1 MTAMG
6 DRVLKRTRC
15 LKIGLIICLI
25 GMWGCE
31 RPQKVSV
38 VAQVENRYL
47 TKEALERRIPTP
59 FAGRISPKEKQ
70 RLVENWIEEE
80 LLYRE
85 AIRQNLDQDPELS
98 DRIDRAV
105 RQLLASELMAR
116 THARDAEVPED
127 EILNYYEEHQTDFE
141 RNQLELRV
149 RHLVV
154 ADRNA
159 MTRAWNRLQKGEF
172 FEQVAREVSI
182 DQSAVNGGDL
192 GYFTEDMVAS
202 AFWSVCRD
210 AKLGHRIRTRTELG
224 YHIIE
229 VMDRNDEGSIRD
241 LVDVR
246 GEIQQR
252 ILTERR
258 REQRAKLLTELKERI
273 EWSVDWKQL
282 NSAK

>member
-1 MTAMG
+1 MG
-6 DRVLKRTRC
+6 DRVLKRARC

-31 RPQKVSV
+31 RPQTASV
-38 VAQVENRYL
+38 VAQVGNRYL
-47 TKEALERRIPTP
+47 TKEALEKRIPAP
-59 FAGRISPKEKQ
+59 FTETISPKEKQ

-80 LLYRE
+80 LLHQE
-85 AIRQNLDQDPELS
+85 AIRQKLDRDSELS
-98 DRIDRAV
+98 DRIERAV
-105 RQLLASELMAR
+105 RQLLVSELIAR
-116 THARDAEVPED
+116 TYARDAEISED
-127 EILNYYEEHQTDFE
+127 EILAYYEEHRTDFE
-141 RNQLELRV
+141 RDQLELRV

-159 MTRAWNRLQKGEF
+159 MNRAWDRLQKGEF

-192 GYFTEDMVAS
+192 GYFTEDMVTAS
-202 AFWSVCRD
+202 FWETCRE

-229 VMDRNDEGSIRD
+229 VMDRDDEGSIRD

-258 REQRAKLLTELKERI
+258 REQRAKLLGELKERI

-282 NSAK
+282 NRTQ

>member
-1 MTAMG
+1 MG
-6 DRVLKRTRC
+6 DRVLKRARC

-31 RPQKVSV
+31 RPQTASV
-38 VAQVENRYL
+38 VAKVGNRYL
-47 TKEALERRIPTP
+47 TKEALEKRIPAP
-59 FAGRISPKEKQ
+59 FASTISPKEKQ

-85 AIRQNLDQDPELS
+85 AIRQKLDQDAELS
-98 DRIDRAV
+98 DRIERAV
-105 RQLLASELMAR
+105 RQLLVSELIAR
-116 THARDAEVPED
+116 TYARDAEISED
-127 EILNYYEEHQTDFE
+127 EILAYYEEHRTDFE
-141 RNQLELRV
+141 RDQLELRV

-159 MTRAWNRLQKGEF
+159 MNRAWDRLQKGEF

-192 GYFTEDMVAS
+192 GYFTEDMVTAS
-202 AFWSVCRD
+202 FWETCRE

-229 VMDRNDEGSIRD
+229 VMDRDDEGSIRD

-258 REQRAKLLTELKERI
+258 REQRAKLLGELKERI

-282 NSAK
+282 NRTQ

>member
-1 MTAMG
+1 MG
-6 DRVLKRTRC
+6 DRVLKRARY
-15 LKIGLIICLI
+15 LKNGLIICLI
-25 GMWGCE
+25 GLWGCE
-31 RPQKVSV
+31 EPQTVSI
-38 VAQVENRYL
+38 VAQVGDRHL

-59 FAGRISPKEKQ
+59 FADTISPKEKQ
-70 RLVENWIEEE
+70 KLVENWIEEE

-85 AIRQNLDQDPELS
+85 AIRQKLDQDPELS
-98 DRIDRAV
+98 ERIDRAV
-105 RQLLASELMAR
+105 RQLLASELITR
-116 THARDAEVPED
+116 THAREAEVSED
-127 EILNYYEEHQTDFE
+127 EILAYYEEHRADFE
-141 RNQLELRV
+141 RDQLELRV
-149 RHLVV
+149 RHLIV

-159 MTRAWNRLQKGEF
+159 QTRAWDRLQKGEF

-192 GYFTEDMVAS
+192 GYFTEDMVNPS
-202 AFWSVCRD
+202 FWAACRE

-229 VMDRNDEGSIRD
+229 VTDRNDAGSIRD

-258 REQRAKLLTELKERI
+258 REQRAKLLAELKEQI

-282 NSAK
+282 NKQ

>member
-6 DRVLKRTRC
+6 DRVLKRARY

-31 RPQKVSV
+31 KPQKVSI
-38 VAQVENRYL
+38 VAQVGNRHL
-47 TKEALERRIPTP
+47 TKEALERRIPPP
-59 FAGRISPKEKQ
+59 FAGTISPKEKQ
-70 RLVENWIEEE
+70 RLVEDWIEEE

-85 AIRQNLDQDPELS
+85 AIRQELDQDPELS
-98 DRIDRAV
+98 ERIDRAV

-116 THARDAEVPED
+116 THARDAEVSED
-127 EILNYYEEHQTDFE
+127 EILTYYEEHRADFE
-141 RNQLELRV
+141 RDQLELRV
-149 RHLVV
+149 RHLIV

-159 MTRAWNRLQKGEF
+159 QTRAWNRLQKGEF

-192 GYFTEDMVAS
+192 GYFTEDMVTAS
-202 AFWSVCRD
+202 FWAACRE

-229 VMDRNDEGSIRD
+229 VMARDDEGSIRD
-241 LVDVR
+241 LIDVR

-258 REQRAKLLTELKERI
+258 REQRAKLLTELKERS

-282 NSAK
+282 NRTQ

>member
-1 MTAMG
+1 MG
-6 DRVLKRTRC
+6 DRVLKRARC

-31 RPQKVSV
+31 RPQKASI
-38 VAQVENRYL
+38 VAQVGNRYL
-47 TKEALERRIPTP
+47 TKEALERRIPAP
-59 FAGRISPKEKQ
+59 FAGTISIEEKQ

-80 LLYRE
+80 LLHRE
-85 AIRQNLDQDPELS
+85 ALRQKLDQDSELS

-105 RQLLASELMAR
+105 QQLLVSELMAR
-116 THARDAEVPED
+116 THARAAEVSED
-127 EILNYYEEHQTDFE
+127 EILAYYEEHRADFE
-141 RNQLELRV
+141 RDQLELRV

-159 MTRAWNRLQKGEF
+159 MNRAWDRLQKGEF

-182 DQSAVNGGDL
+182 DQSAVKGGDL
-192 GYFTEDMVAS
+192 GYFTEDMVTAS
-202 AFWSVCRD
+202 FWEACRE

-229 VMDRNDEGSIRD
+229 VMDRDDEGSIRD
-241 LVDVR
+241 LVDAR

-252 ILTERR
+252 ILIERR

-282 NSAK
+282 NRAQ